1 MLPSVRRAQE
11 GRRPFARKKNTT
23 IGCANQRLGDRD
35 RDPSHGHGHGHVKQD
50 HHQRNLRKGLFDSAS
65 LSNSFLFERASPN
78 LSKL

>member
-35 RDPSHGHGHGHVKQD
+35 RAKGHGHGHVKQD